1 MKVVV
6 PGATGKQ
13 GRGALWYL
21 LKQEDVSEITVGAR
35 GVGQVKALISELG
48 DERLKPEFIDLA
60 DPESTAK
67 TFRGAAL
74 VINCAY
80 EGYPT
85 DDNYQNIEIPA
96 TRAALEAGVNY
107 TNLGGIEQAR
117 EQLAFHSEFQEKDL
131 LAVPGMGELTGHLQI
146 MAAYGIQR
154 LDKTDSVEMQYGE
167 RDLVPPEEHSRPIS
181 LAARPGGKGKTAMAS
196 VGLGATRFRYGS
208 PSVRIED
215 GKRVYD
221 PPRGR
226 PEVFEFREPIG
237 NVSIAQTPAPSVLS
251 LSRSFPEISKITF
264 KAGGGIDF
272 DQKINFL
279 RDIGFLGTERIEV
292 EGQEVS
298 PWAVLMALLAKIPP
312 EVKLPDVVS
321 EARVIVTGWEKGKEM
336 QYAFSWTRI
345 RADSPRENV
354 LPSSGLCAA
363 VAGMMIA
370 RGKVKGTGVLMP
382 EQAIPPEDYLTEF
395 LKTGKGDIELT
406 RREKM

>member
-21 LKQEDVSEITVGAR
+21 LRQKDVSEIIVAAR
-35 GVGQVKALISELG
+35 GLEQVNALVSELE
-48 DERLKPEFIDLA
+48 DKRLKPVFIDLA
-60 DPESTAK
+60 EPKSTSRL
-67 TFRGAAL
+67 FRGAAV

-85 DDNYQNIEIPA
+85 DDNYRNIEIPA

-107 TNLGGIEQAR
+107 TNLGGIEPAL
-117 EQLAFHSEFQEKDL
+117 EQMVFHHGFKERGL

-154 LDKTDSVEMQYGE
+154 LDKTDSVEIKYGE

-181 LAARPGGKGKTAMAS
+181 LSARPGEKGKTPMTS

-208 PSVRIED
+208 PSVRIKD

-221 PPRGR
+221 PPRGQ
-226 PEVFEFREPIG
+226 PEVFEFNEPIG
-237 NVSIAQTPAPSVLS
+237 KVTIAQTPGAAVLS
-251 LSRSFPEISKITF
+251 LSRSFPGIPRITF

-272 DQKINFL
+272 DRKIDFL
-279 RDIGFLGTERIEV
+279 KELGFLGSERIEV
-292 EGQEVS
+292 EGQNVS
-298 PWAVLMALLAKIPP
+298 PWSFLLALLARIPP
-312 EVKLPDVVS
+312 EAKPPNIVS
-321 EARVIVTGWEKGKEM
+321 EARVIVRGWEKGKEM
-336 QYAFSWTRI
+336 EYTFSWKRI
-345 RADSPRENV
+345 REDCPRESV

-370 RGKVKGTGVLMP
+370 RGKAKGTGILMP
-382 EQAIPPEDYLTEF
+382 EQAIPAEDYLAEF
-395 LKTGKGDIELT
+395 LKTGKGDIELV
-406 RREKM
+406 RRERM